1 MLPKGTKEVTK
12 RVINMTSRRVG
23 ELIETINAALFELR
37 EIKNRKPQ
45 FRVAVRDEP
54 GSILNGYREGDV
66 TFDEAKEML
75 ERVFLGQY
83 GSNA

>member
-1 MLPKGTKEVTK
+1 MLPKGTKEVTE

-23 ELIETINAALFELR
+23 ELVETINAAMFELR
-37 EIKNRKPQ
+37 EIKKRKPQ

-54 GSILNGYREGDV
+54 GSILNAYREGDV